1 MKFGYLNREDAMWYN
16 ALLMVKDFG
25 DTDTIHT
32 DYAFMTNAD
41 TPTLAFN
48 DLIKEPTNPFT
59 GKVVENSMKQQE
71 INELTTP
78 ELRERLATEKDR
90 LVTMRLNHAI
100 SPLENPQ
107 SIKAQ
112 RRDIA
117 RLMTELR
124 KREMNENK

>member
-1 MKFGYLNREDAMWYN
+1 
-16 ALLMVKDFG
+16 
-25 DTDTIHT
+25 
-32 DYAFMTNAD
+32 
-41 TPTLAFN
+41 
-48 DLIKEPTNPFT
+48 
-59 GKVVENSMKQQE
+59 MKQQE

-78 ELRERLATEKDR
+78 ELKERLATEQDK

-107 SIKAQ
+107 LIKSQ

-117 RLMTELR
+117 RLLTEVR

>member
-1 MKFGYLNREDAMWYN
+1 
-16 ALLMVKDFG
+16 
-25 DTDTIHT
+25 
-32 DYAFMTNAD
+32 
-41 TPTLAFN
+41 
-48 DLIKEPTNPFT
+48 
-59 GKVVENSMKQQE
+59 MKQQE

-78 ELRERLATEKDR
+78 ELRERLATEKDK

-117 RLMTELR
+117 RLMTEMR

>member
-1 MKFGYLNREDAMWYN
+1 
-16 ALLMVKDFG
+16 
-25 DTDTIHT
+25 
-32 DYAFMTNAD
+32 
-41 TPTLAFN
+41 
-48 DLIKEPTNPFT
+48 
-59 GKVVENSMKQQE
+59 MKQQE

-78 ELRERLATEKDR
+78 ELKEKLANEQDR

-107 SIKAQ
+107 LIKAQ

-117 RLMTELR
+117 RMMTELR

>member
-1 MKFGYLNREDAMWYN
+1 
-16 ALLMVKDFG
+16 
-25 DTDTIHT
+25 
-32 DYAFMTNAD
+32 
-41 TPTLAFN
+41 
-48 DLIKEPTNPFT
+48 
-59 GKVVENSMKQQE
+59 MKQQE

-78 ELRERLATEKDR
+78 ELKEKLANEQDR

-107 SIKAQ
+107 LIKAQ

-117 RLMTELR
+117 KMKTELR